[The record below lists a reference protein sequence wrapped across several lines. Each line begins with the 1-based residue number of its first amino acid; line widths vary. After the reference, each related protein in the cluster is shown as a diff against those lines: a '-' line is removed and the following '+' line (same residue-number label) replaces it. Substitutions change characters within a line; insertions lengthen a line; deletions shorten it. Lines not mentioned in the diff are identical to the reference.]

1 MSLPSCRL
9 RRFPSAFSP
18 VAAAAPRRRR
28 LPTRSVVAAALAGG
42 VALLLGAL
50 GPCATTVLA
59 AAPATPST
67 TGFIVAVPS
76 RGAATS
82 AGTALRAAPLGR
94 ATDAAP
100 FTLGARRAQVLPAGI
115 GPDGRAATTVD
126 TGARFDMIGVLFR
139 STSAG
144 VRAAQLDLRVS
155 LDGLSWTPWFAVRAD
170 AQSGPAGSVESAAD
184 LVTEPVWVG
193 VARYVQYEAGGAPVG
208 DVRFACIDSQVAAP
222 AAPEPSAAATGAATT
237 VPTMASAASMTAPTA
252 SATAS
257 AVSPT
262 APDAV
267 GAAVVA
273 ATTVGGPPEP
283 TIVSRAKWGADE
295 SLRSNS
301 PSYGV
306 VRCAFVHHT
315 VNANTYSRSQAPA
328 LVRGIYYYHTQVNGW
343 NDIGYNFLIDRF
355 GTIYEGRYG
364 GVASAVSGA
373 QVLGF
378 NSMSTGVSLIG
389 TFQSVAPSQAALTSL
404 ERLLAWKLDLSHLDP
419 QGTSRVECF
428 ETEKY
433 RAGQW
438 VTVPVI
444 VGHRQVNYTEC
455 PGNVLFGMLPAIRA
469 AVAQIG
475 DPKIYTPSASP
486 RAFSPNGDGV
496 RDSVSFKAGLSGNDG
511 WTIALSNAAGSE
523 IARFAGTGTTASA
536 VWNGRDAGVRAPDGT
551 YTATF
556 DAASANGT
564 ARPASLAIRL
574 DTVDPVISGLAVS
587 PAMISP
593 NGDRSRDSA
602 QIALTAS
609 EAGTTTLGVRNAVGA
624 VVRTVGPTAT
634 KAGQVHLV
642 WDGKVSSGAG
652 LAVAADGSY
661 SVVVGVTDAAG
672 NTTTATR
679 AVVVDD
685 TIGHASIAPVWL
697 SPNGDGASDTTLLSF
712 RQTRTAKVSVAV
724 ARPNGA
730 VVRRVALGSLASG
743 AHAWRWDGKD
753 AGGDA
758 VADGAYICTLSA
770 TNAVGTTVAAMGLR
784 VDTAPPVAAW
794 RLGAVT
800 MKLGKTLHAAYRA
813 TDQLSPKASA
823 TIVARSSAGIAVSSA
838 TPPAAAV
845 GVLRSWSFKPKAR
858 GTYTVTLVAVDLAGN
873 RQAVGARL
881 TIKVT

>member
-76 RGAATS
+76 TGAATS

>member
-1 MSLPSCRL
+1 MPS
-9 RRFPSAFSP
+9 
-18 VAAAAPRRRR
+18 
-28 LPTRSVVAAALAGG
+28 
-42 VALLLGAL
+42 
-50 GPCATTVLA
+50 
-59 AAPATPST
+59 ATPST
-67 TGFIVAVPS
+67 TGFIVALPS
-76 RGAATS
+76 TGAATS

-94 ATDAAP
+94 ASDVAP
-100 FTLGARRAQVLPAGI
+100 FTLGARRARVLPAGI

-144 VRAAQLDLRVS
+144 VRAAQLHLRVS

-193 VARYVQYEAGGAPVG
+193 VARYVQCEAGGAPVS

-222 AAPEPSAAATGAATT
+222 AAPEPSAAAIGAATT
-237 VPTMASAASMTAPTA
+237 VSTTASAASEAALTA
-252 SATAS
+252 SKATS
-257 AVSPT
+257 AISTT
-262 APDAV
+262 APDAA

-283 TIVSRAKWGADE
+283 TIVSRAEWGADE
-295 SLRSNS
+295 SLRSGS

-364 GVASAVSGA
+364 GVASAVIGA

-378 NSMSTGVSLIG
+378 NSMSTGISLIG

-419 QGTSRVECF
+419 QGTSRVECL

-475 DPKIYTPSASP
+475 DPKMYTPSASP
-486 RAFSPNGDGV
+486 PAFSPNGDGV
-496 RDSVSFKAGLSGNDG
+496 RDSVTLRAGLSGDDG
-511 WTIALSNAAGSE
+511 WTIALRNAAGSE
-523 IARFAGTGTTASA
+523 VARFAGTGTTASA

-556 DAASANGT
+556 DATSANGT

-574 DTVDPVISGLAVS
+574 DTVAPVISGLAVS

-593 NGDRSRDSA
+593 NGDRSRDTA
-602 QIALTAS
+602 QIALTVS
-609 EAGTTTLGVRNAVGA
+609 EAGTTTLSVRNAAGA

-634 KAGQVHLV
+634 KAGPVHLV

-652 LAVAADGSY
+652 LAVAPDGSY

-672 NTTTATR
+672 NTATATR

-685 TIGHASIAPVWL
+685 TIGHARIAPVWL

-712 RQTRTAKVSVAV
+712 RQTRAAKVSVTV
-724 ARPNGA
+724 AGRNGA
-730 VVRRVALGSLASG
+730 VVRRVVLGSLASG
-743 AHAWRWDGKD
+743 ARAWRWDGKD
-753 AGGDA
+753 ASGNV
-758 VADGAYICTLSA
+758 VADGAYVCTLSA
-770 TNAVGTTVAAMGLR
+770 TNAVGTTVAAMGLY
-784 VDTAPPVAAW
+784 VDTVPPVAAW
-794 RLGAVT
+794 RSGAVT
-800 MKLGKTLHAAYRA
+800 MKLGKTLRAAYEV

-823 TIVARSSAGIAVSSA
+823 TIVARSSTGIVVSSA

-845 GVLRSWSFKPKAR
+845 GVLRSWSFRPKAR